1 MSMSGIVEVSSPA
14 DSRKTQSQG
23 SQRLAILGATG
34 RTGRLL
40 LAQAKERGLEVNALA
55 RIPAELGDLRGTAN
69 VVEGSA
75 IDPDAVERVVSGCSA
90 VLCAIGQ
97 VRDSPA
103 DLLKRATLNMVDAM
117 KKLGVKRLVIL
128 SNTAVEDPT
137 DSPPLVQRMARV
149 ALAAVN
155 GKLKQDSVGAAKV
168 LAGSGLDW
176 TLVRAPMLTDGP
188 RTGRYR
194 VGPLAKGM
202 PLRVSRADVAEFML
216 SCAVE
221 GKFVRERPVI
231 GGGS

>member
-1 MSMSGIVEVSSPA
+1 MSGTVEVSSAA
-14 DSRKTQSQG
+14 DPRKIQSQG

-55 RIPAELGDLRGTAN
+55 RIPAELGDLRGKAN

-75 IDPDAVERVVSGCSA
+75 IDPDAVERVVSGCGA

-103 DLLKRATLNMVDAM
+103 DLLTRATLNMVDAM
-117 KKLGVKRLVIL
+117 NKLGVKRLVIL

-137 DSPPLVQRMARV
+137 DSPPLVQRMLRV

-176 TLVRAPMLTDGP
+176 TLVRAPILTDGP
-188 RTGRYR
+188 KTGRYR

-221 GKFVRERPVI
+221 GRFVRERPVI
-231 GGGS
+231 GGGG

>member
-1 MSMSGIVEVSSPA
+1 MSGAVEVGSAA
-14 DSRKTQSQG
+14 DSHKIQSQG

-55 RIPAELGDLRGTAN
+55 RIPAELGGLRGTMN

-75 IDPDAVERVVSGCSA
+75 IDSEAVERVVAGCSA

-117 KKLGVKRLVIL
+117 NKLGVKRLVIL

-137 DSPPLVQRMARV
+137 DSPPLAHRMLRV
-149 ALAAVN
+149 VLAAVN

-176 TLVRAPMLTDGP
+176 TLVRAPILTDGP
-188 RTGRYR
+188 KTGRYR

-216 SCAVE
+216 SCAVDH
-221 GKFVRERPVI
+221 KFALERPVI

>member
-1 MSMSGIVEVSSPA
+1 MHEMVEVGSLTRA
-14 DSRKTQSQG
+14 RTIG
-23 SQRLAILGATG
+23 SQDRQKLAILGATG

-40 LAQAKERGLEVNALA
+40 LAQAKERGHEINALA
-55 RIPAELGDLRGTAN
+55 RMPDELGALRGTAN
-69 VVEGSA
+69 VVEGSVF
-75 IDPDAVERVVSGCSA
+75 DTEAVERVIAGSRA

-103 DLLKRATLNMVDAM
+103 DLLTRATLNIIEAM
-117 KKLGVKRLVIL
+117 KKLSVKRLVIL

-137 DSPPLVQRMARV
+137 DNLPLAQRMLRV
-149 ALAAVN
+149 ALATTN
-155 GKLKQDSVGAAKV
+155 GKLKHDSVGAAEV

-176 TLVRAPMLTDGP
+176 TLVRAPILTDGP
-188 RTGRYR
+188 KTGNYR

-221 GKFVRERPVI
+221 GKFVRQKPVI
-231 GGGS
+231 GGGG